1 MAALPAAER
10 AAREA
15 EAALAA
21 GDGARAAA
29 ALGALR
35 RHLGVPGAAPLHFS
49 ALLRGLVDRLTP
61 DCLFLEGPADQAF
74 LVLVEAVAAAPGP
87 CFRLT
92 KVVDVLAEFLK
103 RGRMARGSLGLEQE
117 GPPDPS
123 RLQETLLHKVVG
135 LPDHLS
141 NRLQEGSPALF
152 LPQNYFPFLGEEILQ
167 VLHRISDSLRGGL
180 DCSISFVSQVL
191 GKVCVQGRQKEILAA
206 LAPRLAELTQSDCIW
221 QRICWRMVE
230 SVPHSG
236 MEAVVSG
243 FVRAAPGA
251 DVLSRVLGNLVVKN
265 KKAQFVVTRKLL
277 FLQYGL
283 TTKGLQSLLGYLA
296 LDPLRRPLLVQVL
309 KELLEIWASSSA
321 VKHTPVEQQLYVSK
335 AILICLTLLKDTETE
350 SIRAEL
356 LASMTRG
363 AQCHLD
369 SSLPQV
375 RRLGMIVAENL
386 SSRLHPDGPGLKF
399 QYEEDEQS
407 RELQSLASPQ
417 PSDGP
422 VLAHGAAS
430 RLPLEHPPAI
440 SSPVLF
446 LSDDEFVPYDMSEDK
461 ELKTTKVPVYI
472 RDCLEVLTTSE
483 DMERWEAALRVL
495 ESLIRRNRTTTREVS
510 VELAKVLLHLEE
522 KICVEGFASLRQR
535 ALVAVTVADPVQ
547 VAQYLIAQ
555 FSALN
560 YSLGQRMDILDVL
573 ALAAQELSAPS
584 PRETPQQPLPPKA
597 SIQVLPGEQTSD
609 PSSSTPKTWR
619 KIVDERIQSKTR
631 RFAKGP
637 SRPDPVAVPNEFNAV
652 AGCFFF
658 PLIQRFDR
666 PLATFDLLGDDHLV
680 LGRLVHTLGILMHC
694 AVNTAAAVPM
704 GKALLELVWTLRFHT
719 DAYVRRGLLSA
730 ISFTLLSV
738 PATCLLGDLMEELLE
753 TRAWLADVVEKDP
766 DGDCRGLAMQALLL
780 MEKLKEKL

>member
-1 MAALPAAER
+1 M
-10 AAREA
+10 
-15 EAALAA
+15 
-21 GDGARAAA
+21 AA
-29 ALGALR
+29 ALSALR
-35 RHLGVPGAAPLHFS
+35 RHLGGPGPAPLHFS
-49 ALLRGLVDRLTP
+49 GLLRGLVSRLTP
-61 DCLFLEGPADQAF
+61 DWPGQQLEGLWGSFFLEGPADQAF
-74 LVLVEAVAAAPGP
+74 LVLMEAVAAAPGP

-103 RGRMARGSLGLEQE
+103 RGRMAALLWELCGQQQQQGSLGPQQE
-117 GPPDPS
+117 GPPDSS

-141 NRLQEGSPALF
+141 NRLQKGSLALF
-152 LPQNYFPFLGEEILQ
+152 LPQNYFPFLGGEILQ
-167 VLHRISDSLRGGL
+167 ALHRISDSLRGGL

-191 GKVCVQGRQKEILAA
+191 GKVCVHGRQKEILGA

-230 SVPHSG
+230 SVPHSA

-277 FLQYGL
+277 FLQYSL
-283 TTKGLQSLLGYLA
+283 TTTGLQSLLGYLA
-296 LDPLRRPLLVQVL
+296 LDSLRRPLLVQVL

-321 VKHTPVEQQLYVSK
+321 VKHSPVEQQLYVSK
-335 AILICLTLLKDTETE
+335 AILICLAHLKDAETE

-356 LASMTRG
+356 LASLTEG

-386 SSRLHPDGPGLKF
+386 SSRLHPEGPGLKF

-407 RELQSLASPQ
+407 RELQSLARMQ
-417 PSDGP
+417 PSDRAAPSAGP
-422 VLAHGAAS
+422 DPGSQVTKSADQEKS
-430 RLPLEHPPAI
+430 PAPA
-440 SSPVLF
+440 PVPEDSCDSELD
-446 LSDDEFVPYDMSEDK
+446 SDDEFVPYDMSEDK

-522 KICVEGFASLRQR
+522 KTCVKGFASLRQR

-560 YSLGQRMDILDVL
+560 YSLSQRIDILDVL

-584 PRETPQQPLPPKA
+584 PREKPQQSLPTKAGIQPLP
-597 SIQVLPGEQTSD
+597 GELTSD
-609 PSSSTPKTWR
+609 PSSSTPEAWR
-619 KIVDERIQSKTR
+619 KIVDQRIQSKTR

-637 SRPDPVAVPNEFNAV
+637 SRPDPVAVPNDFNAV

-666 PLATFDLLGDDHLV
+666 PLATFDLLGGDHLV
-680 LGRLVHTLGILMHC
+680 LGRLVHTLGILMHF
-694 AVNTAAAVPM
+694 AVNTTAAVPM
-704 GKALLELVWTLRFHT
+704 GKALLELVWTLRYHT

-730 ISFTLLSV
+730 VSFTLLSV
-738 PATCLLGDLMEELLE
+738 PATCLLGDLMDELLE
-753 TRAWLADVVEKDP
+753 TRAWLA
-766 DGDCRGLAMQALLL
+766 GRGIL
-780 MEKLKEKL
+780 